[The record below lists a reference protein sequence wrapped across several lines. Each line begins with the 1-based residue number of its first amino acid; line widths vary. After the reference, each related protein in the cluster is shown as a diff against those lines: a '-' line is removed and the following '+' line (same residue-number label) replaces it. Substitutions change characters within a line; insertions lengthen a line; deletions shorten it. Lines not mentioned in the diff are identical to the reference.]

1 MLVMKMTTMF
11 YSRHLKNITY
21 KYYEFLE
28 SFKQIYKYDYEI
40 NVGNKIYIN
49 ISFNHIDKN
58 KEETFDVNFRN
69 AFDLVIGNRLNNV
82 YTIYSDQ
89 GISSRYTI
97 NYTM

>member
-1 MLVMKMTTMF
+1 MTTMF
-11 YSRHLKNITY
+11 YSRHIKNITY
-21 KYYEFLE
+21 KYYDFLE
-28 SFKQIYKYDYEI
+28 SFKEKYMYVYEI
-40 NVGNKIYIN
+40 SVGNKIYIN
-49 ISFNHIDKN
+49 ISYDHRDKN

-89 GISSRYTI
+89 GISSIYTI

>member
-11 YSRHLKNITY
+11 YSRHIKNITY
-21 KYYEFLE
+21 KYYDFLE
-28 SFKQIYKYDYEI
+28 SFKEKYMYVYEI
-40 NVGNKIYIN
+40 SVGNKIYIN
-49 ISFNHIDKN
+49 ISYDHIDKN

-89 GISSRYTI
+89 GISSIYTI